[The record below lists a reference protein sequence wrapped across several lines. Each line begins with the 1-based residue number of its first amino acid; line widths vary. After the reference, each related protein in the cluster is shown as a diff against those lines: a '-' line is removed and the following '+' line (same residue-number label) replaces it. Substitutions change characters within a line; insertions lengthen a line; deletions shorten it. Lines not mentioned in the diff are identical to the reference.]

1 MKKKVRKK
9 NVGKV
14 QRALC
19 HPGGQG
25 QTVDLLDEQ
34 LILLGG
40 KQQSGK
46 FEYKSIHQPR
56 KGLLGMTYSREV
68 SPIGKSPI
76 KHTSHSYGNQLLT
89 IGGEEE
95 SKAKLSNSVWT
106 RLELL
111 WKNGSEF
118 SRYVKGG
125 CRVKLE
131 KDIFL
136 LIGGIEIGGSKGE
149 MKTVLR
155 MNITDE
161 TMEELPPIQK
171 NRAFH
176 SCEVSERRVL
186 ISGGKKGK
194 YVMDDEIY
202 SLWTNESIV
211 LKTSKSLRR
220 HQHHLLA
227 LGSTIYAF
235 GGTKEN
241 GLPTDQV
248 EKFDWETNSWV
259 VHDHSL
265 LSKDTKNL
273 AITAFPRSAVDCHLG
288 CSCGQA
294 NKSEDLRIINGIE
307 AQVFFITFAQY
318 SKRCRK

>member
-1 MKKKVRKK
+1 M
-9 NVGKV
+9 
-14 QRALC
+14 
-19 HPGGQG
+19 
-25 QTVDLLDEQ
+25 
-34 LILLGG
+34 
-40 KQQSGK
+40 
-46 FEYKSIHQPR
+46 
-56 KGLLGMTYSREV
+56 
-68 SPIGKSPI
+68 
-76 KHTSHSYGNQLLT
+76 
-89 IGGEEE
+89 
-95 SKAKLSNSVWT
+95 
-106 RLELL
+106 
-111 WKNGSEF
+111 
-118 SRYVKGG
+118 
-125 CRVKLE
+125 
-131 KDIFL
+131 
-136 LIGGIEIGGSKGE
+136 IGGIEKGGSKGE

-176 SCEVSERRVL
+176 SREVSERRVL

-265 LSKDTKNL
+265 LSKDTKNYFSNKMIAYEGVRNGCPYL
-273 AITAFPRSAVDCHLG
+273 RNLPQKMRVIPR
-288 CSCGQA
+288 
-294 NKSEDLRIINGIE
+294 RININSKK
-307 AQVFFITFAQY
+307 TF
-318 SKRCRK
+318 KFTKNHKKNI